1 MNTLTSSIRSAIG
14 VLTVSAAVLCAQ
26 QVFASHHGGSNGSAN
41 DAFSIEDIEINSRN
55 GLVNAKIKRL
65 RNTGRA
71 KVEVRF
77 EFADVDEV
85 INARGLG
92 LRQTRNATSKSPFPC
107 NEATKTRVSIVSPQ
121 EYAGISLTKKLERKC
136 RAGNYG
142 GGTPNLVVVDLKRNN
157 RGQTNARA
165 ESMVNVR
172 VTVAND
178 EPYGMN
184 NNEAGGGTWHINV
197 QGDTRSQQMRRAL
210 PGKSNNPR
218 NRSNQYSYNTN
229 IALGCYTRA
238 DDKYGEVK
246 VRVDSRNNIRESNE
260 NDNER
265 IFKIERNRCRD
276 AG

>member
-1 MNTLTSSIRSAIG
+1 MSKVRNVVTSLLALATVSAWTLTSQ
-14 VLTVSAAVLCAQ
+14 TVYGM
-26 QVFASHHGGSNGSAN
+26 HHGESSNE
-41 DAFSIEDIEINSRN
+41 AFSLEDIQVNPRN

-65 RNTGRA
+65 QNTGRA

-77 EFADVDEV
+77 EFGDVNEV
-85 INARGLG
+85 VNARGLG
-92 LRQTRNATSKSPFPC
+92 LNQVRNATSKSPFPC
-107 NEATKTRVSIVSPQ
+107 NEKLDTRITLIAPSD
-121 EYAGISLTKKLERKC
+121 YAGITLRKPVERKC
-136 RAGNYG
+136 KAGRYS
-142 GGTPNLVVVDLKRNN
+142 GTPNLVVVDLKRNN
-157 RGQTNARA
+157 RGQTNARS

-178 EPYGMN
+178 EPYGMPN
-184 NNEAGGGTWHINV
+184 NSSGGNVWHITV

-210 PGKSNNPR
+210 PGKSNNKR
-218 NRSNQYSYNTN
+218 NTSNQYSYNTN
-229 IALGCYTRA
+229 IALACYTRD

-265 IFKIERNRCRD
+265 VFKIERNRCRD